1 MEITHTDAYA
11 LRLAMDSK
19 PLPPDLPL
27 SPFVS
32 AVLQGLN
39 PKQGPER
46 LQMLRDIISANPDI
60 CGHISSVNV
69 ELGPPHLIDEEKH
82 VREYLKMPELPRE
95 ARLDERLIRESEKV
109 GRYQNDFTRWMQMV
123 SPTTPQLFLES
134 GGIWTVG
141 LAIAKRCYLRF
152 TFDDVFPNLY
162 FLWLAPTTYY
172 HKTTALKAIAQ
183 IIRTSVPHLL
193 LPEAM
198 TPEVLMA
205 KLAGLKPTNHRS
217 LSAKEKA
224 AEAAGAQFAGQRGI
238 IIDEASKVFIS
249 KKYME
254 GYQELIMQLF
264 DAPDRIDR
272 ELRTEGVM
280 NMYDPALSV
289 IGATTPSLL
298 HKNINSEAWESGFMA
313 RFAVLSPKERDME
326 YVFVKSTAEARSLK
340 ESLEKRLLAI
350 YEAFPMPPKRDESR
364 STSAKS
370 TNTRVTKQ
378 ERIPK
383 IEARMDTAMVKLF
396 EDYARALHS
405 LTNPKF
411 ALDERLRGNYGRFPV
426 MAAKIALNLAVMDWV
441 DDLGGKKPAKGDA
454 PTVTPAH
461 WAKAQLMVEEYRES
475 AHRVLTEMNVS
486 MDIRYEQK
494 ILDFVSKAP
503 PERPPSKR
511 DIQRGTGIKDRK
523 DVYASVDALVKAGML
538 KLVIRNTSGRGPTT
552 EAYVVVKKQP

>member
-1 MEITHTDAYA
+1 MELTHTDAYA
-11 LRLAMDSK
+11 LRLASESQ
-19 PLPPDLPL
+19 PLPENLPI
-27 SPFVS
+27 SPIISAMLVGLETLKDS
-32 AVLQGLN
+32 ERKAVLQAIINGN
-39 PKQGPER
+39 PEV
-46 LQMLRDIISANPDI
+46 
-60 CGHISSVNV
+60 CGHVGGIDL
-69 ELGPPHLIDEEKH
+69 EQGPPHLIDEEKH
-82 VREYLKMPELPRE
+82 VREYLKMPDLPRE

-109 GRYQNDFTRWMQMV
+109 GRYQNDFTRWLQMV

-134 GGIWTVG
+134 GGVWTAG

-152 TFDDVFPNLY
+152 SFDDIFPNLY

-183 IIRTSVPHLL
+183 IIRAATPHLL

-205 KLAGLKPTNHRS
+205 KLAGIKPINYQRM
-217 LSAKEKA
+217 SAKEKA

-238 IIDEASKVFIS
+238 IVDEASKLFIS

-272 ELRTEGVM
+272 ELRTEGMM
-280 NMYDPALSV
+280 NMYDPALSL

-298 HKNINSEAWESGFMA
+298 HRHISSESWESGFMA

-326 YVFVKSTAEARSLK
+326 YVFVKDTSEARSLK
-340 ESLEKRLLAI
+340 ESLEKRLTAI
-350 YEAFPMPPKRDESR
+350 YEAFPMPPKRDEDR
-364 STSAKS
+364 STSAK
-370 TNTRVTKQ
+370 VVKQ
-378 ERIPK
+378 ERIAK
-383 IEARMDTAMVKLF
+383 IEARMDATTVKLF
-396 EDYARALHS
+396 EEYARALHG
-405 LTNPKF
+405 LTHPKY

-426 MAAKIALNLAVMDWV
+426 MAAKMALNLAVMDWV
-441 DDLGGKKPAKGDA
+441 DGLGGKKPTKGDA

-461 WAKAQLMVEEYRES
+461 WAKAQLMAEEYRES
-475 AHRVLTEMNVS
+475 AHRVLSEMNIS

-523 DVYASVDALVKAGML
+523 DVYASVDALVKAGLL
-538 KLVIRNTSGRGPTT
+538 KLTIRNTNGRGPTT
-552 EAYVVVKKQP
+552 EAYVVVKK